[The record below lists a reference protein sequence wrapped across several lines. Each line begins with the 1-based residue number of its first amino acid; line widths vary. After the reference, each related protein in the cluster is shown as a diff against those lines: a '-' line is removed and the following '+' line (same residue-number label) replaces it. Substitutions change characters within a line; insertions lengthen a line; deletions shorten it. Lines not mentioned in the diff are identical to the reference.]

1 MPLDD
6 FWYDD
11 EELFECYIE
20 AYNSKL
26 SRAAWLNNVYT
37 LRAVE
42 SAINNIMPVAISYA
56 LSGGKFSAIQYYT
69 EPIDL
74 LHPVQQQD
82 IKEIEKTVDPD
93 TLYQLQL
100 KSFNL

>member
-1 MPLDD
+1 MSLDD
-6 FWYDD
+6 FWYED
-11 EELFECYIE
+11 EMLFECYIE

-26 SRAAWLNNVYT
+26 NKAAWVNNIYT

-42 SAINNIMPVAISYA
+42 SAINNYMPSAISYV
-56 LSGGKFSAIQYYT
+56 LNGGKLSAIQYYT

-74 LHPVQQQD
+74 LHPVQNQD
-82 IKEIEKTVDPD
+82 IDEIKKDVDPE